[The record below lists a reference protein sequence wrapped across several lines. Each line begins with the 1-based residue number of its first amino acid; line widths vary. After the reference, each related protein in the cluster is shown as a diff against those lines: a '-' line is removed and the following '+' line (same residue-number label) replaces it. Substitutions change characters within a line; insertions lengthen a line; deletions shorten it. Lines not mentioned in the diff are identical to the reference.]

1 MAAEEVIPEA
11 DDSVVETAEDPYVG
25 TTLAEKYKILRKIGT
40 GGMGAVYE
48 AEHKVIGRRVAIKT
62 LHLQFATDQGLV
74 RRFTNEARAAA
85 MIGHP
90 NILECTD
97 MGRTPDGAPFL
108 VLELLEGADLAH
120 AIAQDGPMT
129 VGRIV
134 RIATAAASALKAAH
148 DKGIVHRDMKPENI
162 FLVERDGNP
171 DHVKVLD
178 FGISKFSAASGV
190 SQAGTQAGSV
200 LGSPYYMSPEQV
212 TNASTVDAR
221 ADLYALGAI
230 IYEALTGRVPHDAE
244 TLPALLFKICGELPV
259 SIVAYRKDVP
269 AEVVQ
274 AVEKAMA
281 RDPDDRF
288 AGVAEFAAALAPFAD
303 VEDEPELVAEPDSS
317 LRAGTEVSQRVRSHT
332 RSGVRTKGGAEAS
345 RPSRRTLSVV
355 LVVAAVLG
363 AGGGAAAFLFT
374 RGSATEGP
382 PRAADA
388 AALTASEVQG
398 QPDAP
403 APAAPAEAAPEVAAP
418 AAAPSTVMISVE
430 SPHARAEAV
439 IGGQTY
445 AIPFR
450 RAFERTEGEELV
462 AVRAPGRQGRVFHLS
477 FAEPRSLW
485 VELDRDASEGVRDA
499 TPDEL
504 TRALAG
510 RPAEE
515 AQPVAAEP
523 SRTRPVIRARRVEEP
538 APEPARP
545 APTRATTMRSNVY
558 VGPSSTLPAF

>member
-1 MAAEEVIPEA
+1 MAAEDMITEA
-11 DDSVVETAEDPYVG
+11 DDSVVETAVDPYVG
-25 TTLAEKYKILRKIGT
+25 TTLAEKYKIIRKIGT

-108 VLELLEGADLAH
+108 VLELLEGSDLAQ
-120 AIAQDGPMT
+120 AIAASGPMS

-162 FLVERDGNP
+162 FLVERDGNR

-190 SQAGTQAGSV
+190 SQAGTQQGSV

-230 IYEALTGRVPHDAE
+230 VYEALTGRVPHDAE

-269 AEVVQ
+269 HEVVQ

-288 AGVAEFAAALAPFAD
+288 ESVAAFAEALAPFAD
-303 VEDEPELVAEPDSS
+303 MEDEPELVADPDSS
-317 LRAGTEVSQRVRSHT
+317 LRAGSAVSERVRSHT
-332 RSGVRTKGGAEAS
+332 RSGVRSKGQAGTDQ
-345 RPSRRTLSVV
+345 PNRRTLGIV
-355 LVVAAVLG
+355 LVAAALVG
-363 AGGGAAAFLFT
+363 GVGGAAAFLLT
-374 RGSATEGP
+374 RAEGAPEAPHVEGAAPLAAVEPTEMP
-382 PRAADA
+382 AVPTAPSDAPDITA
-388 AALTASEVQG
+388 AA
-398 QPDAP
+398 
-403 APAAPAEAAPEVAAP
+403 AEPERVMVA
-418 AAAPSTVMISVE
+418 IE
-430 SPHARAEAV
+430 SPYARAEAV
-439 IGGQTY
+439 IRGETV
-445 AIPFR
+445 AIPF
-450 RAFERTEGEELV
+450 ERTFTKADDAEIV
-462 AVRAPGRQGRVFHLS
+462 AVRAPGREGRVFRIA
-477 FAEPRSLW
+477 FAGPLSLW
-485 VELDRDASEGVRDA
+485 VELDRDADEGIRDA
-499 TPDEL
+499 TAEEL
-504 TRALAG
+504 AAALAG
-510 RPAEE
+510 RPAD
-515 AQPVAAEP
+515 EP
-523 SRTRPVIRARRVEEP
+523 TTAPEPTRTRPVVRARRVEEP
-538 APEPARP
+538 APQPRVERRP
-545 APTRATTMRSNVY
+545 AERSTTMRSNVY

>member
-1 MAAEEVIPEA
+1 
-11 DDSVVETAEDPYVG
+11 
-25 TTLAEKYKILRKIGT
+25 
-40 GGMGAVYE
+40 
-48 AEHKVIGRRVAIKT
+48 VAIKT

-108 VLELLEGADLAH
+108 VLELLEGSDLAH
-120 AIAQDGPMT
+120 AIAASGPMT
-129 VGRIV
+129 VGRIT

-190 SQAGTQAGSV
+190 SQAGTQQGSV

-230 IYEALTGRVPHDAE
+230 VYEALTGRVPHDAE

-259 SIVAYRKDVP
+259 SIAAYRKDVP
-269 AEVVQ
+269 LEVVQ

-281 RDPDDRF
+281 RDPEDRF
-288 AGVAEFAAALAPFAD
+288 PGVAEFAAALAPFAD
-303 VEDEPELVAEPDSS
+303 LEDEPELIEEPDSS
-317 LRAGTEVSQRVRSHT
+317 LRAGTEAAQRIRSHT
-332 RSGVRTKGGAEAS
+332 RSGVRSKGGGAGES
-345 RPSRRTLSVV
+345 RSNRRMLSLV
-355 LVVAAVLG
+355 LIGAAILG
-363 AGGGAAAFLFT
+363 AGGGAAAFLLT
-374 RGSATEGP
+374 RSPATDAAPASTVALAATEAPEAPVQAAP
-382 PRAADA
+382 P
-388 AALTASEVQG
+388 EQ
-398 QPDAP
+398 AP
-403 APAAPAEAAPEVAAP
+403 EPTPAAPEATAAPQ
-418 AAAPSTVMISVE
+418 TVMIGIE

-450 RAFERTEGEELV
+450 RAFEKSGEEEIV
-462 AVRAPGRQGRVFHLS
+462 AVRAPGREGRVFRLPLT
-477 FAEPRSLW
+477 EPVSLW
-485 VELDRDASEGVRDA
+485 VELDRDASEGIRDA
-499 TPDEL
+499 TPEEL
-504 TRALAG
+504 ALALAG
-510 RPAEE
+510 RPE
-515 AQPVAAEP
+515 ASAEP
-523 SRTRPVIRARRVEEP
+523 ERTTRTAAAREDDSTRRPVVRARRVET
-538 APEPARP
+538 PARVEPDPP
-545 APTRATTMRSNVY
+545 APTRMRSNVY